1 MADPLIRGSA
11 VLVGAAWVTAPLPA
25 GRASTVAS
33 DASAAAASVQSA
45 PIFRVVRIACPF
57 VESDDTGLARI
68 DRLEPPPYGSF
79 TRLTNR
85 SSESGAR
92 AGGTLVPWPD
102 SPSEACACAP
112 VRSTTSRFGS
122 CSTRSSSVA
131 RRTTRR
137 LPRPRRS
144 WSSSERRP
152 AISTAC
158 VSPRGSTDRACA
170 ASRRRAS
177 RSTSTPRSTRRPTP
191 PRTRSWRSE
200 YVADG
205 ELDVG
210 AWARDQVALGLPDQI
225 LCRPDCA
232 GLCPFCGKDLNV
244 EPHEH
249 AEEAVDPRW
258 AALERLRTE
267 HGA

>member
-1 MADPLIRGSA
+1 MS
-11 VLVGAAWVTAPLPA
+11 
-25 GRASTVAS
+25 
-33 DASAAAASVQSA
+33 
-45 PIFRVVRIACPF
+45 FRRC
-57 VESDDTGLARI
+57 DDTGLARI

-85 SSESGAR
+85 SSESGAQGR
-92 AGGTLVPWPD
+92 RYPRPVARF
-102 SPSEACACAP
+102 S
-112 VRSTTSRFGS
+112 VRSLRLRPGQEHHESLRLVLDPLVLGGETYH
-122 CSTRSSSVA
+122 
-131 RRTTRR
+131 RRR
-137 LPRPRRS
+137 PRPRRS

-158 VSPRGSTDRACA
+158 VSPRGSTGRACA

-191 PRTRSWRSE
+191 PRTRSSASE

-232 GLCPFCGKDLNV
+232 GLCPIVREGPERRAARARRGGGRPAV
-244 EPHEH
+244 GGAREPPHR
-249 AEEAVDPRW
+249 ARRVV
-258 AALERLRTE
+258 LR
-267 HGA
+267 